1 MVAYKFEQE
10 QAVTRLKEITID
22 VGKNGVLTP
31 AAQLD
36 TVQLAGTRVS
46 RASLHNADYIRTK
59 DIRVG
64 DMVVVIKA
72 GKIIPYVVRA
82 EKGVRTG
89 QEKVFHFPTKCPVCG
104 SPVEAD
110 EDKVFYYCTGKN
122 CVGQLKKKLRGYAR
136 RGAMDIEGL
145 GEEMISQ
152 LVDAGLVKS
161 ISDIY
166 HLKLDKLVEL
176 ERIGT
181 KSAQN
186 LLDGIEESKQRSLSR
201 LLTGLAIPHVG
212 EATANSLA
220 TDFGSIDA
228 LMEASVERLMQVED
242 IGATMAEAIHA
253 YFHDPVHRKMIEE
266 LRQAGVKMTE
276 EARPKPK
283 SGGDLSGKTFV
294 VTGTLKN
301 FQREEIEDL
310 IRKHGGKAT
319 SSVSKN
325 TDYLIA
331 GEKAGSKLDKAR
343 ALGVPVISEEEFE
356 KMIRKG

>member
-1 MVAYKFEQE
+1 YKFEQE

-186 LLDGIEESKQRSLSR
+186 LLDGIEESKQRSLS
-201 LLTGLAIPHVG
+201 
-212 EATANSLA
+212 
-220 TDFGSIDA
+220 
-228 LMEASVERLMQVED
+228 
-242 IGATMAEAIHA
+242 
-253 YFHDPVHRKMIEE
+253 
-266 LRQAGVKMTE
+266 
-276 EARPKPK
+276 
-283 SGGDLSGKTFV
+283 
-294 VTGTLKN
+294 
-301 FQREEIEDL
+301 
-310 IRKHGGKAT
+310 
-319 SSVSKN
+319 
-325 TDYLIA
+325 
-331 GEKAGSKLDKAR
+331 
-343 ALGVPVISEEEFE
+343 
-356 KMIRKG
+356 